1 MLKSFLTGTSKK
13 KLAFVSK
20 YKPSPEKLEEKKVL
34 QNKFSIHS
42 NLRTLMELKNIKSF
56 SQLAKLT
63 GINASVL
70 KQYADGKS
78 RHKVRLTCLD
88 LKCVYILSR
97 FFDCDLGDIF
107 SFHDNNN
114 KLDLYQKGFEQGK
127 NYMKTVTRQAVY
139 ELNKEEKI

>member
-20 YKPSPEKLEEKKVL
+20 YKPSPEKMEEKKIL

-42 NLRTLMELKNIKSF
+42 NLRHLMELRGIKSF

-78 RHKVRLTCLD
+78 RHKVRLTHLD
-88 LKCVYILSR
+88 LRGVYILSR
-97 FFDCDLGDIF
+97 LFDCDLGDIF
-107 SFHDNNN
+107 SFYDDNN

-127 NYMKTVTRQAVY
+127 NHMKTVTHQAVS
-139 ELNKEEKI
+139 ELSKED